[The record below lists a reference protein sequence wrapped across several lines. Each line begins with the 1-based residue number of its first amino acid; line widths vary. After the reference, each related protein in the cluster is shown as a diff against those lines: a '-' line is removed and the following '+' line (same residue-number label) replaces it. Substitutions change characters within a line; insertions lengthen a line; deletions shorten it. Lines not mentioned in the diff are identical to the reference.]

1 MGTSE
6 AEVEDGEPT
15 EEEEAKTEEAKM
27 VQTQGA
33 RDMSPIPHGTRVEHT
48 GFLLILRGNANP
60 RPPVQ

>member
-6 AEVEDGEPT
+6 AEVEDGEQT
-15 EEEEAKTEEAKM
+15 EEEEDKTEEAKM
-27 VQTQGA
+27 DQTQGA
-33 RDMSPIPHGTRVEHT
+33 RGMSPIPHGMRVEHT